1 MTSPNVY
8 LHTARD
14 LHREPGYSCDRLRMH
29 GGTPNDEEAWFNT
42 FVHEVEHLA
51 DPTVGF
57 WDVDWDDQAANDNRV
72 WALLLAH
79 AMRQTGDL

>member
-1 MTSPNVY
+1 MARDNVF

-14 LHREPGYSCDRLRMH
+14 LHREPGYSCTRLLSF
-29 GGTPNDEEAWFNT
+29 GGTVHDESVWFNM
-42 FVHEVEHLA
+42 FVHEVEHLQ
-51 DPTVGF
+51 DPSVAF
-57 WDVDWDDQAANDNRV
+57 WDVAGEDLDANDNRV